1 MRKNEVNDILQKPN
15 QKSNISGE
23 KTEYISKKV
32 SIQYVKKKKQ
42 DRCFY
47 VSDEDEIRKTH

>member
-15 QKSNISGE
+15 QKSDISGE

-32 SIQYVKKKKQ
+32 SIQYVKKKT
-42 DRCFY
+42 RSMLLL
-47 VSDEDEIRKTH
+47 SDEDEICKTH